1 MVMRNS
7 KLPAPVQGRE
17 ALEKVAESFRALS
30 EPTRLAILQELKAG
44 PRTVG
49 ELVEA
54 IGTTQPN
61 ISKQLRILLAA
72 SFVGREQRGAFVHYS
87 LQGDFVIQ
95 LCELV
100 CERLNRRARES
111 VPHYTI

>member
-1 MVMRNS
+1 MVMR
-7 KLPAPVQGRE
+7 KTKAPAPAQGRE

-30 EPTRLAILQELKAG
+30 DPTRLAVLQELKAG
-44 PRTVG
+44 PRSVG

-61 ISKQLRILLAA
+61 ISKQLRILLSAG
-72 SFVGREQRGAFVHYS
+72 FVVRQQRGAFAHYS
-87 LQGDFVIQ
+87 LQGDLVMR
-95 LCELV
+95 LCEMV

-111 VPHYTI
+111 LPHYSI